1 MTVVS
6 EEAKGGCLVVV
17 FTAAVGGL
25 ICMSSF
31 IAENSC
37 NSRWHREAVARGVA
51 EYDAK
56 TGEWKWTV
64 ERKVAE

>member
-1 MTVVS
+1 MVS
-6 EEAKGGCLVVV
+6 EEAKGGCLVVILI
-17 FTAAVGGL
+17 AAVGGM
-25 ICMSSF
+25 ICLSAFVS
-31 IAENSC
+31 ENSC
-37 NSRWHREAVARGVA
+37 NNRWQREAVARGVA